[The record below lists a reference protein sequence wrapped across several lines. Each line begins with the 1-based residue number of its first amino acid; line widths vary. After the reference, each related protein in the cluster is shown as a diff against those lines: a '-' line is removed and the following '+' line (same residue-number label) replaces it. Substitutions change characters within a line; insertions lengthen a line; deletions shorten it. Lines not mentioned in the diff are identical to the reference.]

1 MAACILFMNPQAPCE
16 EPEKIQKL
24 GNQVLSQISSKQS
37 VRSAMMSLKAMT
49 QFYSHGSTSNFFG
62 DSFIDTT
69 EASFSSMPSF
79 KASDVSWFFVTCF
92 FLLAIADWLKFV
104 YISNRGHS
112 LVWVCL
118 HSWRNEIWLA
128 YKIEVVSYF
137 IFENFFFSFFK
148 EEEIFWLERQLKKC
162 QESTKYS
169 VNVGTDVINDV
180 VLYFHNQI
188 ENLDEIIERKIVE
201 SLFQRCHVMLQN
213 HHEFRKLSQRKN
225 FSKVSDIIARNVPK
239 AVALMIAYVDMLE
252 PKDQLEFLF
261 GHFDTQLCPPLN
273 DSLRKVR

>member
-1 MAACILFMNPQAPCE
+1 M
-16 EPEKIQKL
+16 
-24 GNQVLSQISSKQS
+24 
-37 VRSAMMSLKAMT
+37 
-49 QFYSHGSTSNFFG
+49 
-62 DSFIDTT
+62 
-69 EASFSSMPSF
+69 
-79 KASDVSWFFVTCF
+79 
-92 FLLAIADWLKFV
+92 
-104 YISNRGHS
+104 
-112 LVWVCL
+112 
-118 HSWRNEIWLA
+118 A

-213 HHEFRKLSQRKN
+213 HHEFRKLSQREN

-239 AVALMIAYVDMLE
+239 AVALMIAYIDMLE

-261 GHFDTQLCPPLN
+261 GHFDSQLCPPLN